1 MILSLKVVCMHQG
14 VISTII
20 KATIE
25 NLELGRDLSNH
36 KFCCEQGIEQEYTHD
51 YCTIVKSETKVKP
64 R

>member
-1 MILSLKVVCMHQG
+1 MHQR
-14 VISTII
+14 VINTII

-36 KFCCEQGIEQEYTHD
+36 KFWCEQGIEQEYTHD